1 MDLISMHITTAGLD
15 WIFSKFSAPY
25 GCNLNKPM
33 CSFTQ
38 DSTQGGIDELN
49 WTREPGTLSSDEDTL
64 LITLEMWQQQRSK
77 VTFTSC
83 WYLDIFCEKI
93 FLQRKV
99 FFSITRRRDVTVKL
113 FWDVNHLLSCLRI
126 YWAPNSLIERV
137 KCPFL
142 KIFILLPLHIKDLS
156 SWKSFICLSCVHERP
171 SWNKNCLL

>member
-1 MDLISMHITTAGLD
+1 M
-15 WIFSKFSAPY
+15 Y
-25 GCNLNKPM
+25 
-33 CSFTQ
+33 SFTQ

-49 WTREPGTLSSDEDTL
+49 WTREPGTLSSNEEHFV
-64 LITLEMWQQQRSK
+64 LITLEMWQQRRSK

-83 WYLDIFCEKI
+83 GYLDIFCEKT

-99 FFSITRRRDVTVKL
+99 FFSITRRRDLTVKL

-126 YWAPNSLIERV
+126 YWASNSLIERV
-137 KCPFL
+137 KCPFF

-156 SWKSFICLSCVHERP
+156 AWKSCICLSCVRERP